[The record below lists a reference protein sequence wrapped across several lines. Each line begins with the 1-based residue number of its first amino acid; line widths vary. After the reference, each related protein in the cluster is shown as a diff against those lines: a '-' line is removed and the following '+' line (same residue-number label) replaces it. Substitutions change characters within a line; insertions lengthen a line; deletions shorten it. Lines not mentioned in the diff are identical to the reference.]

1 MPLIP
6 AHERQSLVH
15 TLSGQPELQNR
26 NLIQMSIQEIAPHP
40 SEGFYYRSEGKYS
53 LRHLERFTLDLAMR
67 GEKREKQEK
76 GETSRPRDQ
85 ETKKV
90 HSQNDWII

>member
-15 TLSGQPELQNR
+15 TVSGQPELQNR
-26 NLIQMSIQEIAPHP
+26 DLIQTRIQEMAPHP
-40 SEGFYYRSEGKYS
+40 SEGIYYRSEGKYS
-53 LRHLERFTLDLAMR
+53 LRHLERFTLDLAML
-67 GEKREKQEK
+67 GQKREKQEK

-85 ETKKV
+85 E
-90 HSQNDWII
+90 SA